1 MWMLLFAC
9 TAPDET
15 PKDSTDIGT
24 DSAAEEEEQDDSVEL
39 PSGSNGCGKP
49 SNLRAGGVQVEIDAG
64 AKGGGIRGFFLS
76 LPKDYDPDVPHRLVL
91 GYPGT
96 NWVGEQ
102 IQPYLDLEKHASEP
116 TIFAY
121 PDPLWRDFDG
131 WGNYGGWLLGPHAA
145 PADGMEDLVYTEAI
159 LDELEASYCID
170 TERIFA
176 TGHSWGGDMAA
187 VVACFLGDRVRA
199 AIPIAANEPYWFRP
213 DQGDLSCAG
222 NTAVWTFFG
231 IADDHFTW
239 QDYPGQFG
247 EEQDNFWAEEHG
259 CNDKTTD
266 LNLSVG
272 SCIEHKGCTAET
284 RLCLYGAESGHQAPE
299 DFAGIAM
306 DWWEGF

>member
-1 MWMLLFAC
+1 MWMLLVAC
-9 TAPDET
+9 TAPDHT
-15 PKDSTDIGT
+15 TKDSPDIGT
-24 DSAAEEEEQDDSVEL
+24 DSAAEEEDSVEL
-39 PSGSNGCGKP
+39 PSDSDGCGKP

-102 IQPYLDLEKHASEP
+102 IQPYLDLEKYASEP